1 MDTITKN
8 LIEMADRKIN
18 RISKAIDKQQETIR
32 QDQEVLNTLLIQ
44 IEKHKKIKEQLKK
57 RGNK

>member
-8 LIEMADRKIN
+8 LIEMADRKIEK
-18 RISKAIDKQQETIR
+18 ISKAIDKQQETIR

>member
-1 MDTITKN
+1 
-8 LIEMADRKIN
+8 MADRKIN
-18 RISKAIDKQQETIR
+18 RLSKAIDKQQETIR

>member
-18 RISKAIDKQQETIR
+18 RLSKAIDKQQETIR

>member
-1 MDTITKN
+1 
-8 LIEMADRKIN
+8 MADRKIEK
-18 RISKAIDKQQETIR
+18 ISKAIDKQQETIR

>member
-8 LIEMADRKIN
+8 LIEMADRKFN
-18 RISKAIDKQQETIR
+18 RLSKAIDKQQETIR
-32 QDQEVLNTLLIQ
+32 QEQEVLNALLIQ